1 MMEWKYIEF
10 YIFKLQKK
18 IYQASKNNNELEMVR
33 LQKIL
38 LSSNAATLKAVR
50 RVTQGNLG
58 KKTVVV
64 DNVRNLEQ
72 KKTVR
77 TCFVSFLDGKN
88 SLVRRVY
95 IPNEKMSIDHYEYLA
110 LFALEP
116 QWEAPFEPNSYG
128 FRSGQLLSL
137 CDRGHFHSYK
147 SKALICVRCRY
158 SKMLQCN

>member
-1 MMEWKYIEF
+1 MEWKYIEF

-72 KKTVR
+72 KKR
-77 TCFVSFLDGKN
+77 LELAS
-88 SLVRRVY
+88 SLFWM
-95 IPNEKMSIDHYEYLA
+95 EKIL
-110 LFALEP
+110 
-116 QWEAPFEPNSYG
+116 
-128 FRSGQLLSL
+128 
-137 CDRGHFHSYK
+137 
-147 SKALICVRCRY
+147 
-158 SKMLQCN
+158 

>member
-1 MMEWKYIEF
+1 MEWKYIEF

-72 KKTVR
+72 KKN
-77 TCFVSFLDGKN
+77 G
-88 SLVRRVY
+88 
-95 IPNEKMSIDHYEYLA
+95 
-110 LFALEP
+110 
-116 QWEAPFEPNSYG
+116 
-128 FRSGQLLSL
+128 
-137 CDRGHFHSYK
+137 
-147 SKALICVRCRY
+147 
-158 SKMLQCN
+158 